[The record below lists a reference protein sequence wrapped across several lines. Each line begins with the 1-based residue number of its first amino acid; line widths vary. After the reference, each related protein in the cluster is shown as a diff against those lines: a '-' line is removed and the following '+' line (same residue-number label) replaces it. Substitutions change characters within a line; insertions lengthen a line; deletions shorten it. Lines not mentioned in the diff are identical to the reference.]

1 MAYIDKSMILLVHV
15 SLVLVLVVI
24 FIGQVLYC
32 TPFSTKNCELIVI
45 GNSFAALI
53 CVCCLFKIYLSL
65 QLEITVKVWNLNS
78 WNPNLSEI
86 QFCEFRFQTA
96 LCVWNTN
103 FGFQFQTFHK
113 SVWNPNQKAQISYT
127 FWNKS
132 VWKPNCLETEQLLSF
147 WNPY

>member
-32 TPFSTKNCELIVI
+32 TPFSTEYCKLILI

-65 QLEITVKVWNLNS
+65 QLEITVKSLKSELLKSKFVLN
-78 WNPNLSEI
+78 P
-86 QFCEFRFQTA
+86 QFCEFRFQTV
-96 LCVWNTN
+96 LCV
-103 FGFQFQTFHK
+103 
-113 SVWNPNQKAQISYT
+113 
-127 FWNKS
+127 
-132 VWKPNCLETEQLLSF
+132 
-147 WNPY
+147 